1 MLLLGKFGQ
10 LGYPWLDY
18 FRAAAGVF
26 GVGVRW
32 GGEIGRAAAGICYGG
47 YLARR
52 NRPWCCWDLARGL
65 LGEAKFAAL
74 LLKQSTIF
82 FVFLF

>member
-10 LGYPWLDY
+10 LGYPWLDS

-32 GGEIGRAAAGICYGG
+32 GGEIGRAAAGICYGDW
-47 YLARR
+47 
-52 NRPWCCWDLARGL
+52 PCCCWEIGRAAAGNAAEAGGFDPPGILA
-65 LGEAKFAAL
+65 FAAG
-74 LLKQSTIF
+74 IREA
-82 FVFLF
+82 